1 MNRMTENDAFFSELV
16 PHFAIDGAYVSCV
29 RYGAGHINDTFCLT
43 VEREGQQ
50 TRYILQRINH
60 RLFQNVGE
68 LMHNIEL
75 VTAFCRESVLARG
88 GDPSREC
95 LQIVPTKTGE
105 SYYFDGTDYFRVY
118 VFIEG
123 ATTYQSVRAPRDF
136 YESAVAFG
144 RFASLLAKFDA
155 SQLYEVLP
163 DFHNTRVRY
172 RNFLAA
178 VEADVCGRAHEVERE
193 ITWVKEHSSLC
204 GKIVD

>member
-1 MNRMTENDAFFSELV
+1 MNKMTENDAFFSELV

-43 VEREGQQ
+43 VEREGRQ

-60 RLFQNVGE
+60 RLFKNVGE

-105 SYYFDGTDYFRVY
+105 
-118 VFIEG
+118 
-123 ATTYQSVRAPRDF
+123 
-136 YESAVAFG
+136 
-144 RFASLLAKFDA
+144 LLF
-155 SQLYEVLP
+155 
-163 DFHNTRVRY
+163 
-172 RNFLAA
+172 
-178 VEADVCGRAHEVERE
+178 
-193 ITWVKEHSSLC
+193 
-204 GKIVD
+204 